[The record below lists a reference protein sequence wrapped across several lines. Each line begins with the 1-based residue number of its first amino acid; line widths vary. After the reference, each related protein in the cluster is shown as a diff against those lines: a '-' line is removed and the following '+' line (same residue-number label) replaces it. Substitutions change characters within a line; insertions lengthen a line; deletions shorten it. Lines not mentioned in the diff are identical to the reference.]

1 MKRTITLLAA
11 IYLFATGTIKAQ
23 DSMVYKSFFGDE
35 TTMWYGMNEIYDYFS
50 NETISI
56 CGDTIIDGLNYK
68 TICINNDIL
77 GFLREDIST
86 GTLFGRYMDYDNNI
100 YIETIIADLSLNIG
114 DTTIL
119 YTLNYGYDSIP
130 YVVFDKYTDSNGI
143 NIILHKISISGRFD
157 EVIFI
162 EGIGSKLLFAYGF
175 DIGNTVNSDI
185 YCCEKDGINVYKKT
199 IVGEVEDCRRLSIG
213 ISEAE
218 LSNEISLYP
227 NPAKDKLF
235 ITDLTAE
242 EHTIQIISPI
252 GAMIKTIKT
261 LGPEVEIDLNG
272 LPNGVY
278 NIRISNRNGST
289 TKKIIK
295 L

>member
-86 GTLFGRYMDYDNNI
+86 GKLFGRYMDYDNNI

>member
-86 GTLFGRYMDYDNNI
+86 GKLFGRYMDYDNNI

-213 ISEAE
+213 ISEDE

>member
-1 MKRTITLLAA
+1 MKRLILIMSCIMA
-11 IYLFATGTIKAQ
+11 ISTIKAQ
-23 DSMVYKSFFGDE
+23 DSVVYKSFFGDE
-35 TTMWYGMNEIYDYFS
+35 TTMWYGMNEIYDFFS

-77 GFLREDIST
+77 GFLREDIYT
-86 GTLFGRYMDYDNNI
+86 GKLFGRYMDYDNDI

-157 EVIFI
+157 KVIFI

-199 IVGEVEDCRRLSIG
+199 IVGEVEDCRRLPIG

-218 LSNEISLYP
+218 LANEINVYP
-227 NPAKDKLF
+227 NPAYDWLIIETSSSIEEIKIYNTAGKEVLHLIDSDNRINIGYLSKDIYVLKV
-235 ITDLTAE
+235 ITNE
-242 EHTIQIISPI
+242 KEY
-252 GAMIKTIKT
+252 
-261 LGPEVEIDLNG
+261 
-272 LPNGVY
+272 Y
-278 NIRISNRNGST
+278 NT
-289 TKKIIK
+289 IIK

>member
-23 DSMVYKSFFGDE
+23 DSMFYKSFFGDE

-86 GTLFGRYMDYDNNI
+86 GKLFGRYMDYDNNI

>member
-1 MKRTITLLAA
+1 M
-11 IYLFATGTIKAQ
+11 
-23 DSMVYKSFFGDE
+23 
-35 TTMWYGMNEIYDYFS
+35 
-50 NETISI
+50 
-56 CGDTIIDGLNYK
+56 
-68 TICINNDIL
+68 
-77 GFLREDIST
+77 IST
-86 GTLFGRYMDYDNNI
+86 KCWMFALPLQRF
-100 YIETIIADLSLNIG
+100 
-114 DTTIL
+114 
-119 YTLNYGYDSIP
+119 
-130 YVVFDKYTDSNGI
+130 VVFDKYTDSNGI